1 MYLPIY
7 LPKRICILFWY
18 VFRICNNRYK
28 SKPHSNLNGIRVY
41 YTNIHIYYN
50 NAYIR
55 IKSLMIFSNKPP
67 FHKIFDKFPNIAMY
81 PPHDGASRCP
91 WKRTRGD
98 GRCTLVSWCVIVNP
112 KRPPI
117 TTTLLRV
124 ISTAF
129 DDSARPA
136 IGTTEPKPTTAADE
150 GARFA
155 DRVLSQ
161 LVFIFCVRNGTV
173 SVIRKVIL

>member
-1 MYLPIY
+1 MVYKCIILIY
-7 LPKRICILFWY
+7 IIIMHVSESNRWWFLAITPFPKNFRLISKYCLCI
-18 VFRICNNRYK
+18 
-28 SKPHSNLNGIRVY
+28 H
-41 YTNIHIYYN
+41 
-50 NAYIR
+50 
-55 IKSLMIFSNKPP
+55 
-67 FHKIFDKFPNIAMY
+67 
-81 PPHDGASRCP
+81 PHDGASRCP

-98 GRCTLVSWCVIVNP
+98 GRCTLVSRCVIVNP

-161 LVFIFCVRNGTV
+161 LVFVFLCSKRHGVRYSQSYPIILFYIFLLHCTWYTYTHITNNTT
-173 SVIRKVIL
+173 I